1 MKRLL
6 LFIAVLF
13 MAFKSIGDWKLSVP
27 KGFPRP
33 EQKTELNKNQIE
45 LGRMLFYDPALSAN
59 NMVSCAS
66 CHSPYNAFA
75 HTDHALSHGI
85 DDRIGKR
92 NAPALMNLAWRKD
105 FMWDGAFRSLEE
117 QVAFP
122 IDHPDE
128 MGSSIDSMHLKLQ
141 PSIYGHYFAAAYGD
155 PKITPSRISHSI
167 SSFLLT
173 LVSSQSKYDAV
184 QQGKAHFTDQEQKG
198 YTVFKNN
205 CNTCHQEPLFTTS
218 GFAKNGLP
226 LDTNL
231 KDFGRLIITKLS
243 TDSLRFRIPTL
254 RNIEHTYPYMHDG
267 RFKSLWQVIDHYN
280 QASDLSGV
288 KGNSVDKIQLNVNEK
303 VDLMAFLLTLTDK
316 EFLFNPAHAYPKSNF
331 EKQLT
336 NINDH

>member
-1 MKRLL
+1 MKRIFFFVVLL
-6 LFIAVLF
+6 
-13 MAFKSIGDWKLSVP
+13 AFGFRASDEIRVRKP
-27 KGFPRP
+27 KGWPDTVI
-33 EQKTELNKNQIE
+33 KNTLNSQQVE

-122 IDHPDE
+122 INHPDE

-141 PSIYGHYFAAAYGD
+141 SSTYSNYFSAAYGD
-155 PKITPSRISHSI
+155 SKITPNRISHSI

-205 CNTCHQEPLFTTS
+205 CNSCHQEPLFTTG

-226 LDTNL
+226 LDNNL
-231 KDFGRLIITKLS
+231 NDFGRMQITSLS
-243 TDSLRFRIPTL
+243 KDSLRFRIPTL
-254 RNIEHTYPYMHDG
+254 RNIEYTYPYMHDG
-267 RFKSLWQVIDHYN
+267 RFKSLWQVMDHYN
-280 QASDLSGV
+280 QASDLIDD
-288 KGNSVDKIQLNVNEK
+288 KGRSVEKFHLTANEK

-336 NINDH
+336 KNNHN